1 MPVLNPDPNIQP
13 WDDRNRKNIG
23 TKLARTNKNL
33 KGAIAKKYAKTIEQ
47 DMTGKGYYG
56 LGKQEVQKRITQQ
69 KYLADNL
76 KNRVGSPK
84 TLTGTDVANIK
95 KAQKLEQMYTM
106 IGKASKLSK
115 KY

>member
-1 MPVLNPDPNIQP
+1 M
-13 WDDRNRKNIG
+13 
-23 TKLARTNKNL
+23 AR
-33 KGAIAKKYAKTIEQ
+33 KYAKTIEQ
-47 DMTGKGYYG
+47 SMTGKGYYG